1 MTGRHKDEAWLKL
14 IREMPCCICRNEIET
29 EACHI
34 KMADARFG
42 KRIAGHR
49 REDDHF
55 VLPMCSRCHRQ
66 QHSGPERAFYEK
78 HQIDA
83 PALAVSMYLRRGEG
97 YLGVLE
103 IMRRILG
110 WQ

>member
-1 MTGRHKDEAWLKL
+1 MRHADPDWLAL
-14 IREMPCCICRNEIET
+14 VRTLPCVVCRNEIET

-42 KRIAGHR
+42 KGIASLSK
-49 REDDHF
+49 RENDWF
-55 VLPMCSRCHRQ
+55 VLPMCGRCHRE
-66 QHSGPERAFYEK
+66 QHSGPERTFYEK

-83 PALAVSMYLRRGEG
+83 PALAVSMYLRRSEG